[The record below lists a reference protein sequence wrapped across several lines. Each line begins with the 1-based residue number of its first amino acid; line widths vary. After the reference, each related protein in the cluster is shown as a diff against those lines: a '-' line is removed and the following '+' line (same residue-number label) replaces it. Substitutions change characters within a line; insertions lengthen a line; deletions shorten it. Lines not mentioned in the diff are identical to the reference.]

1 MNNLRISTEKL
12 IKLKRN
18 LPHGAI
24 NEIANELGIHR
35 NNVTDVFKGKW
46 ENEQVIDSAI
56 QKIEIRRLFILATEA
71 KINKALKG

>member
-12 IKLKRN
+12 MELKRN

-46 ENEQVIDSAI
+46 ENDQVIDLAI
-56 QKIEIRRLFILATEA
+56 QKIELKRVAIANQEA
-71 KINKALKG
+71 RINKVLKG